1 MLEEYVNEKL
11 RQYRQAEME
20 RWARMHAENGVNI
33 EGKSKVGKLRA
44 GFGMLLSLFGIPK

>member
-1 MLEEYVNEKL
+1 MNEKL

-20 RWARMHAENGVNI
+20 RWARTRVERGMVI